1 MARYL
6 PVGHGF
12 DAAAPL
18 RVQARVLEH
27 GVHDPAAVR
36 GRVGVHCA
44 DDQRHLGPGHAASH
58 VTRGLLLGMV
68 VPEVGGQLL
77 VLEHHREI
85 ASSLIVESEI
95 LGEGL

>member
-1 MARYL
+1 MVLMQPRHSAYRPESLSTVSTILQPCAGGLEYIARMISVIWDL
-6 PVGHGF
+6 
-12 DAAAPL
+12 DT
-18 RVQARVLEH
+18 R
-27 GVHDPAAVR
+27 
-36 GRVGVHCA
+36 
-44 DDQRHLGPGHAASH
+44 RHTSH
-58 VTRGLLLGMV
+58 VTPGLLLGMV